1 MMIKR
6 MVAVCSDCGTMG
18 AARVLE
24 YRVHADKSDYDV
36 QYLPPVGWV
45 VNKARDSHL
54 CPKCAAKRRRRE
66 RLARPWKSLK
76 RLFSAGRR
84 AA

>member
-1 MMIKR
+1 MRIKR
-6 MVAVCSDCGTMG
+6 MVAVCSGCGTMG
-18 AARVLE
+18 AARVIE
-24 YRVHADKSDYDV
+24 VPNAPDFIKH
-36 QYLPPVGWV
+36 LPPVGWA
-45 VNKARDSHL
+45 VNAARDSHL